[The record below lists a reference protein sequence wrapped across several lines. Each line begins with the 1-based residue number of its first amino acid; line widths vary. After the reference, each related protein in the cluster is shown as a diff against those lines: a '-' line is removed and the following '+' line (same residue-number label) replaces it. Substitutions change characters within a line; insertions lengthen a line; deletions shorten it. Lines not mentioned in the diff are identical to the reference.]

1 MSIQINPTMCKGI
14 KTMTENKL
22 QNKINK
28 IRKVMITK
36 SQYQLPDID
45 DDQFILDDE
54 YEQEQEESTNMWL
67 DSLSDKS
74 QYDITENLC
83 VNWQHIGECFTPYV
97 KSGAFH
103 RGGWGGCPYIYIKS
117 GAFSVYTKAMVL
129 LGYGL
134 L

>member
-1 MSIQINPTMCKGI
+1 
-14 KTMTENKL
+14 MTENKL

-54 YEQEQEESTNMWL
+54 YEQEQEELTNMWL

-83 VNWQHIGECFTPYV
+83 VNW
-97 KSGAFH
+97 
-103 RGGWGGCPYIYIKS
+103 
-117 GAFSVYTKAMVL
+117 
-129 LGYGL
+129 
-134 L
+134 

>member
-1 MSIQINPTMCKGI
+1 
-14 KTMTENKL
+14 MTENKL

-45 DDQFILDDE
+45 DDQFILDNE

-83 VNWQHIGECFTPYV
+83 VNW
-97 KSGAFH
+97 
-103 RGGWGGCPYIYIKS
+103 
-117 GAFSVYTKAMVL
+117 
-129 LGYGL
+129 
-134 L
+134 